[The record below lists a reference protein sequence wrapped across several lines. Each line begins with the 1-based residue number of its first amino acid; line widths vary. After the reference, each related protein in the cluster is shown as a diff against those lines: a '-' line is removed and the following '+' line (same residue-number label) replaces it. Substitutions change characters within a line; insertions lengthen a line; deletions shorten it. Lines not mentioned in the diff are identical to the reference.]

1 MKNLVI
7 VGVVLAILGGLTAYY
22 FQANS
27 GLSEPKAEIDKAEKD
42 RGTEQSNKVL
52 GSGIPEVSNQQFVD
66 ARQWIQQNFPNQAI
80 TREAVLMVLA
90 ERAVRDKQLK
100 TAVKCYQQVPTSTP
114 KLGMLARL
122 EEGKL
127 LVELNMADEAE
138 SALRQ
143 FIDAARVATQ
153 LDPQQVLD
161 AFKWLTYI
169 LSVEIRQ
176 EDRCEVLKEQHLIG
190 LADPLDSKQLFFPN
204 LLILNSPAG
213 KKKIAAF
220 LENSPDNLR
229 LQIANARY
237 RTLEGSYEIAI
248 ETLTKLRE
256 KNPKDLSIAA
266 VLAEAYFES
275 ADSTKLAELLAGLPE
290 ASATEPWLLRRM
302 RGEHA
307 LENKQ
312 WSEAIEHFEAV
323 LQKDP
328 ANAPSQMGCAKAW
341 TALGNEE
348 KRVQALLRSGI
359 IAEIRVNL
367 SKVQSDAQVACNELA
382 SKCKQLGMAD
392 AATVFER
399 HAITISQQP
408 KTSDP
413 SKP

>member
-1 MKNLVI
+1 MKKLVS
-7 VGVVLAILGGLTAYY
+7 VCVVLAILGGLVAYY
-22 FQANS
+22 FQSNSKLSDPKANIDESTGESNS
-27 GLSEPKAEIDKAEKD
+27 GLD
-42 RGTEQSNKVL
+42 
-52 GSGIPEVSNQQFVD
+52 SGVAEVSNQQFAE
-66 ARQWIQQNFPNQAI
+66 ARNWIQQNFPKQAI

-90 ERAVRDKQLK
+90 ERAVRDKQLE
-100 TAVKCYQQVPTSTP
+100 TAVECYQQVPTETP

-143 FIDAARVATQ
+143 FINAARVAAE

-176 EDRCEVLKEQHLIG
+176 EDRCDVLKEQHLIG

-213 KKKIAAF
+213 KKKIAGF
-220 LENSPDNLR
+220 LEKSPDNLR
-229 LQIANARY
+229 LQIASARY
-237 RTLEGSYEIAI
+237 RTLEGSYEVAI
-248 ETLTKLRE
+248 DTLTKLRE
-256 KNPKDLSIAA
+256 RNPKELAVAA

-275 ADSTKLAELLAGLPE
+275 ADSSAMAVLLASLPA
-290 ASATEPWLLRRM
+290 ASASEPWLLRRM

-312 WSEAIEHFEAV
+312 WSQAIEHFEAV
-323 LQKDP
+323 LQNDP
-328 ANAPSQMGCAKAW
+328 ANAPAQMGCAKAW
-341 TALGNEE
+341 QALGDEQ
-348 KRVQALLRSGI
+348 KRQQALARSGI

-367 SKVQSDAQVACNELA
+367 SKVQSDAQIACNELA
-382 SKCKQLGMAD
+382 SKCKQLGMAE
-392 AATVFER
+392 AAAVFEM
-399 HAITISQQP
+399 HAIAISQQP
-408 KTSDP
+408 KANEPT
-413 SKP
+413 KP